1 MYWLAEICVKRPV
14 FALMLIAAL
23 VVAGVVAF
31 PSLGVDRYPSM
42 DLPTIYV
49 RAAYP
54 GAASVEVEAEVSQV
68 IEDAVAT
75 VAGIEELRSISSDG
89 SCFVLVTFN
98 LNRNLDAAVQDVRD
112 AVASIVNRL
121 PPGVDPPVV
130 QKQDTDSS
138 PVMSL
143 AVSGPRTAPELFML
157 ADRYVKNVIESSPGV
172 GQVTIAGSADR
183 AVQVRVDAR
192 RLAAHQM
199 SILQVREAL
208 QRQNVEV
215 PGGRVDEGMRERALR
230 TLGRVTHARDFPDL
244 VVASGNGGAVR
255 LSDLGEV
262 HDATKEVRT
271 MARLNGVPAVVL
283 QVQRQSGENTVRVI
297 EAVKQRLPRSRAL
310 LPEDVEVTV
319 IQDQSRYIL
328 AALHEIEGHLIS
340 GSILACL
347 TVLLFMRSWRSTLIA
362 AVAIPTSIIA
372 TFAFMKLFGF
382 TLNNVTMLA
391 LVLMVGVV
399 IDDAIVVLEN
409 VFRCIEEEGLE
420 PHQAAIVGTRE
431 IGLAVL
437 ATTISLVI
445 VFLPVSFLSSVT
457 GRMLFQFGVTATVAI
472 LISMF
477 VSFTLTPMMCS
488 RLLKPHAPGAQ
499 PGKPGRPGQPA
510 AQAEDRVRSRGG
522 FYSYL
527 ERGYLA
533 LLKVSLAYR
542 PLVLLLV
549 VGVIASNFWLYQWV
563 QQDYIPTNV
572 DESEFEVSLNAGE
585 GTSLIAMNECMQ
597 QAETRIRET
606 PGVAL
611 TLTTVGTRGFGGVN
625 RGDVFVRLQDIDQ
638 RTFSFERLWAGLWQ
652 ADPGAAFRGN
662 FSQRDKMDEIRK
674 HLKTIPGV
682 RASVRN
688 LTSLR
693 QGAPV
698 DIDFSIT
705 GTDVEELAE
714 FSEKLRQKAIEID
727 GIVDVDT
734 TLRLDKPELLAR
746 IDRERAAAL
755 GIDAQEIADTLR
767 IAVGGDDR
775 VSRYRDLT
783 VDDAYDVELRLV
795 GVDRRDVESISQ
807 LYVRA
812 RPNLASDSWVG
823 GAGAASAA
831 GMLPGP
837 LPAAGSVAMTRID
850 NVVGFETANSIARI
864 DRLDRQRMV
873 ALRANVASGYALSDR
888 IAALQAAAEEIGLP
902 PGFETRVLG
911 RGREL
916 ERTLSDFV
924 WTFALSFVFM
934 YIVLAAQYEHLV
946 HPFTILLSLPL
957 AVPFGLISLYWGGE
971 SLNLYSALGILV
983 LFGVVKKAAIL
994 QIDHTNAL
1002 RARGLERT
1010 EATLRANRDRLRPIL
1025 MTTISFVAGLMPLL
1039 VATGP
1044 GAEERRSI
1052 AVLVVGGQTLSLLLT
1067 LLAVPVMYT
1076 YLDDLGSGFQRG
1088 SQWLARIGSRRP
1100 RPISPAAAPQP
1111 VATQGR
1117 SDPSAASPAAGA

>member
-1 MYWLAEICVKRPV
+1 MYWLAELCVRRPV

-23 VVAGVVAF
+23 VVAGIVAF
-31 PSLGVDRYPSM
+31 PKLGVDRYPSM
-42 DLPTIYV
+42 DMPTITV
-49 RAAYP
+49 RTVYP

-68 IEDAVAT
+68 LEDAVAT
-75 VAGIEELRSISSDG
+75 VSGIEELRSISSDG
-89 SCFVLVTFN
+89 TSMLLITFN
-98 LNRNLDAAVQDVRD
+98 LNRNFDAAVQDVRD
-112 AVASIVNRL
+112 AVSGVLNRL
-121 PPGVDPPVV
+121 PPTVDPPII

-143 AVSGPRTAPELFML
+143 AVSGPRTPSELYML
-157 ADRYVKNVIESSPGV
+157 ADRYVKNVIESAPGV

-183 AVQVRVDAR
+183 AVQVNIDAR
-192 RLAAHQM
+192 RLAAHNL

-208 QRQNVEV
+208 MRQNVEV
-215 PGGRVDEGMRERALR
+215 PGGRVDEGLRERSLR
-230 TLGRVTHARDFPDL
+230 TLGRVTYARNFPDL
-244 VVASGNGGAVR
+244 VVSSGNNATVR

-262 HDATKEVRT
+262 QDATKEVRT
-271 MARLNGVPAVVL
+271 IARLNGAPAVVL

-297 EAVKQRLPRSRAL
+297 DAVKERLPRSETL
-310 LPEDVEVTV
+310 LPDDVSVTV
-319 IQDQSRYIL
+319 IQDQSRYIM
-328 AALHEIEGHLIS
+328 AALHEIEGHLVF

-347 TVLLFMRSWRSTLIA
+347 TVLVFMRSWTSTFIA

-372 TFAFMKLFGF
+372 TFAFMKLFNF

-409 VFRCIEEEGLE
+409 VFRCIEEEGMD
-420 PHQAAIVGTRE
+420 PFTASIQGTRE

-472 LISMF
+472 LVSMF

-488 RLLKPHAPGAQ
+488 RLL
-499 PGKPGRPGQPA
+499 RPISKDS
-510 AQAEDRVRSRGG
+510 QAKHEAKSRGG
-522 FYSYL
+522 FYGLL
-527 ERGYLA
+527 ERFYLWS
-533 LLKVSLAYR
+533 LRLSLKYR
-542 PLVLLLV
+542 PVVMILSVL
-549 VGVIASNFWLYQWV
+549 VIASNFWLYGWV
-563 QQDYIPTNV
+563 KQDYIPTNV
-572 DESEFEVSLNAGE
+572 DESEFEVSLTAGE
-585 GTSLIAMNECMQ
+585 GTNLPSMNDCMRR
-597 QAETRIRET
+597 AEEMLAKV
-606 PGVAL
+606 PGVEIL
-611 TLTTVGTRGFGGVN
+611 MTTVGTRGWGGVN
-625 RGDVFVRLQDIDQ
+625 RGDIYVRLSDIEG
-638 RTFSFERLWAGLWQ
+638 RTFSLKRLWKGLVKG
-652 ADPGAAFRGN
+652 DPGEAFRGN
-662 FSQRDKMDEIRK
+662 FSQREKMDEIRK
-674 HLKTIPGV
+674 LIKSIAGV

-693 QGAPV
+693 TGAPV

-705 GTDVEELAE
+705 GTDVNALSE
-714 FSEKLRQKAIEID
+714 FSEKLRQKAMTLP

-775 VSRYRDLT
+775 VSRYRDLS

-807 LYVRA
+807 LYVRT
-812 RPNLASDSWVG
+812 RPNLVAGASGNGSDSVAGPSASSTG
-823 GAGAASAA
+823 GAA
-831 GMLPGP
+831 L
-837 LPAAGSVAMTRID
+837 TRID
-850 NVVGFETANSIARI
+850 NVVEFEFGNSIARI

-873 ALRANVASGYALSDR
+873 AVRANVAPGFALADR
-888 IAALQAAAEEIGLP
+888 IEAMQVAAREIGLP

-916 ERTLSDFV
+916 ERTLQDFI

-934 YIVLAAQYEHLV
+934 YIVLAAQFENMV
-946 HPFTILLSLPL
+946 HPITILLSLPL
-957 AVPFGLISLYWGGE
+957 AVPFGLISLYWGGDT
-971 SLNLYSALGILV
+971 LNLYSALGILV
-983 LFGVVKKAAIL
+983 LFGVVKKASIL
-994 QIDHTNAL
+994 QLDHANNL
-1002 RARGLERT
+1002 RAKGMNRFD
-1010 EATLRANRDRLRPIL
+1010 ATMLANRDRLRPIL
-1025 MTTISFVAGLMPLL
+1025 MTTISFVAGLLPLL
-1039 VATGP
+1039 IATGP

-1067 LLAVPVMYT
+1067 LLAVPVIYT
-1076 YLDDLGSGFQRG
+1076 YLDDFGLLMLKAGRARPTVPGTIAPAQR
-1088 SQWLARIGSRRP
+1088 AN
-1100 RPISPAAAPQP
+1100 A
-1111 VATQGR
+1111 
-1117 SDPSAASPAAGA
+1117 